1 MIAFARNIRL
11 IPVVL
16 AAVIGL
22 FALKTLGLLVEGGY
36 TLGGATTA
44 RNEAALKA
52 LPAGEIDPSAAPEVR
67 GLPSATPGR
76 TPSWAQ
82 SMFNY
87 PDITGSVGGGEAKPA
102 AGTAEPIP
110 LKVTDKPPPAAAGI
124 NAPLDTNRPMSP
136 GERAILERLGERR
149 QELDSRARELEMRE
163 NLLKATEKRLDAKVN
178 ELKDVEN
185 RITGAMHKRDADEQA
200 RFKTL
205 VTMYENMKAKDA
217 ARIFDRLDIKILI
230 DVASQINPR
239 RMSDILA
246 QMTPEAAERLTVEL
260 ANRASGDAGRDLPK
274 IEGKP
279 TN

>member
-1 MIAFARNIRL
+1 MIAFAKNIRL

-16 AAVIGL
+16 SAIIGL
-22 FALKTLGLLVEGGY
+22 FALKTLGLFVEGGY
-36 TLGGATTA
+36 TLGGSAA
-44 RNEAALKA
+44 SHKEDALKVA
-52 LPAGEIDPSAAPEVR
+52 AADEVDPSAAPEVR

-87 PDITGSVGGGEAKPA
+87 PDVTGSVGGGESKPA

-110 LKVTDKPPPAAAGI
+110 LKVTDKAPPPQAGI

-136 GERAILERLGERR
+136 GERAVLERLGERR

-178 ELKDVEN
+178 ELKDVET
-185 RITGAMHKRDADEQA
+185 RINGAIQKRDENDQA

-260 ANRASGDAGRDLPK
+260 ANRASGDANRDLPK